1 MRATITL
8 TLKPKSTTLCFI
20 RELRSL
26 QMVEAAEI
34 EPIEAENE
42 KPISARRD
50 DAKALQNNT
59 LESSTTSADSQ
70 RPTHPVQD
78 QHTSQQPECVPGVYL
93 NTLPD
98 DLVTVVEVWPTLP
111 QNVRRKIL
119 SLALGKK

>member
-1 MRATITL
+1 
-8 TLKPKSTTLCFI
+8 
-20 RELRSL
+20 
-26 QMVEAAEI
+26 MVEAAEI
-34 EPIEAENE
+34 EPLEAENE
-42 KPISARRD
+42 KPISAQQD

-59 LESSTTSADSQ
+59 LESSTTPADSQ

-78 QHTSQQPECVPGVYL
+78 QHTSQQPECVPSVYQK
-93 NTLPD
+93 TPPD